1 MKCLSSLYEKPV
13 LFAIAAVAVL
23 SIGTLV
29 TTFIPL
35 FLPSTQPVS
44 PLVKPYTAIE
54 TEGRD
59 IYIRE
64 GCNNCHTQT
73 VRPLRTEVARY
84 GDYSKPVESA
94 WDRPF
99 LWGSRRTGPDL
110 ARAGGKYPD
119 AWHYRHMANPQSMF
133 GRSNMPAYAWLA
145 TEKLD
150 TSRTARKVRILGY
163 GYDAA
168 EVARQLAAFRLA
180 VTAAGYPSA
189 QVRAQVTPA
198 ALHGEIT
205 ELDALVAYL
214 QKLGRDLKTAQ
225 NTVAGTS
232 PLGTAGSRNPFAGNR
247 AAEEE
252 GGRIFQEN
260 CRGCHGEHGEG
271 GFGPKLATSRRK
283 FGGSDADLFASVAGG
298 RPGGM
303 PSFLPQLGK
312 DRVWKAIAHVR
323 RLEKGER

>member
-1 MKCLSSLYEKPV
+1 MRFDSLYEKPV
-13 LFAIAAVAVL
+13 LFAIAAVVVI

-44 PLVKPYTAIE
+44 PLIKPYTAVE

-73 VRPLRTEVARY
+73 VRPLRSEVARY
-84 GDYSKPVESA
+84 GDYSKPEESA

-110 ARAGGKYPD
+110 ARVGGKYPD
-119 AWHYRHMANPQSMF
+119 AWHYRHTPNPQSMF
-133 GRSNMPAYAWLA
+133 PSSNMPAYAWLA
-145 TEKLD
+145 ATKLD
-150 TSRTARKVRILGY
+150 TTLTARKVKVLGY
-163 GYDAA
+163 GYDDA
-168 EVARQLAAFRLA
+168 EVARQLAAFRQT
-180 VTAAGYPSA
+180 VTATAYPSA

-198 ALHGEIT
+198 ALRGELT

-214 QKLGRDLKTAQ
+214 QKLGRDLMAAQKAAAGPVTAE
-225 NTVAGTS
+225 A
-232 PLGTAGSRNPFAGNR
+232 AEEKNPYAGNR
-247 AAEEE
+247 AAGEE
-252 GGRIFQEN
+252 GEQIFGEN
-260 CRGCHGEHGEG
+260 CKVCHGEKGAG
-271 GFGPKLATSRRK
+271 GFGPKLATTKHK
-283 FGGSDADLFASVAGG
+283 FGGTDGDLFTSVSGG

-303 PSFLPQLGK
+303 PPFLQRLGK
-312 DRVWKAIAHVR
+312 DRIWKVIVYIH
-323 RLEKGER
+323 RLEGESR

>member
-1 MKCLSSLYEKPV
+1 MRFDSLYEKPV
-13 LFAIAAVAVL
+13 LFAIAAAVVI
-23 SIGTLV
+23 SAGTLV

-44 PLVKPYTAIE
+44 PLVKPYTAVE

-84 GDYSKPVESA
+84 GDYSKPEESA

-110 ARAGGKYPD
+110 ARIGGKYPD
-119 AWHYRHMANPQSMF
+119 AWHYRHMANPQAMF
-133 GRSNMPAYAWLA
+133 GKSNMPAYAWLGGR
-145 TEKLD
+145 KLD
-150 TSRTARKVRILGY
+150 TSLTARKVKVLGY
-163 GYDAA
+163 KYGA
-168 EVARQLAAFRLA
+168 EDVARQLDEFRRA
-180 VTAAGYPSA
+180 VTAPDYASA
-189 QVRAQVTPA
+189 AVRSQVTPPP
-198 ALHGEIT
+198 LRTEIT

-214 QKLGRDLKTAQ
+214 QKLGRDLKEARKPAGGAVTA
-225 NTVAGTS
+225 A
-232 PLGTAGSRNPFAGNR
+232 AESRNPFAGNP

-252 GGRIFQEN
+252 GEKIFKEN
-260 CRGCHGEHGEG
+260 CRSCHGDKGSG
-271 GFGPKLATSRRK
+271 GFGPKLATAAHK
-283 FGGSDADLFASVAGG
+283 YGGSDAELFASVAGG

-303 PSFLPQLGK
+303 PAFLSQLGK
-312 DRVWKAIAHVR
+312 DRIWKAIAYIRH
-323 RLEKGER
+323 LEKEGR